1 MALTHKRDLRTGKPV
16 WLVGGLPKLR
26 TDKIL
31 PTNVSDVVVVGTGI
45 SGALVADALLNAGL
59 SVLVVDRRKP
69 MSGSTP
75 ASTALL
81 QSELDTPLV
90 ELQRKLG
97 KSNAARVWLRSAQ
110 AVQALRD
117 RIEDLEIPCDF
128 KPRSTLYL
136 PGNVLNIDGLQKE
149 SEARQ
154 KLGLRSSYQG
164 RASLLA
170 LSGLHKAGAIHTL
183 GNAEA
188 DPAKLVAGLWRS
200 FLARGGKMLADVEI
214 TDVDQSKSQVR
225 LETSDGQRIHAR
237 HVVFCTGY
245 ELMKFAQPKGYKIIS
260 TWVLATKPQPAH
272 LWKGQSL
279 IWEAADPYLY
289 LRTTKDGR
297 IIVGGEDEPFS
308 DEAKRDA
315 LLPKK
320 IAAIAR
326 KAKKLLPQ
334 ADFEADFAWAGC
346 FGESPTGLPAVG
358 PVSRLSR
365 CYAVLGFGG
374 NGITFSM
381 LAAQLVSRHIQGI
394 EDPDAELFAL

>member
-1 MALTHKRDLRTGKPV
+1 MALTHKRDLRTGRPV
-16 WLVGGLPKLR
+16 WLASGLPKLR
-26 TDKIL
+26 IDKTL
-31 PTNVSDVVVVGTGI
+31 PTNLCDVVVVGTGI
-45 SGALVADALLNAGL
+45 SGALVADSLLNAGL
-59 SVLVVDRRKP
+59 SVLVIDRRKP

-110 AVQALRD
+110 AVRALQD
-117 RIEDLEIPCDF
+117 RIEDLDIPCDF
-128 KPRSTLYL
+128 QPRSTLYL

-149 SEARQ
+149 TEARQ
-154 KLGLRSSYQG
+154 KLGLRSAYIG
-164 RASLLA
+164 RAALLA
-170 LSGLHKAGAIHTL
+170 LSGLHKAGAVRTQ

-200 FLARGGKMLADVEI
+200 FLARGGKMLADVDI

-245 ELMKFAQPKGYKIIS
+245 ELMKFAQPKGYKVIS
-260 TWVLATKPQPAH
+260 TWVLATKPQPTH

-297 IIVGGEDEPFS
+297 IIAGGEDEPFS
-308 DEAKRDA
+308 DETKRDA

-326 KAKKLLPQ
+326 KAKKLLPH

-358 PVSRLSR
+358 PVNGLSR

-381 LAAQLVSRHIQGI
+381 LAAQLVSRHIQSI
-394 EDPDAELFAL
+394 KDPDAELFAL

>member
-1 MALTHKRDLRTGKPV
+1 MALTHKRDLRTGTPV
-16 WLVGGLPKLR
+16 WLAGGLPKLR
-26 TDKIL
+26 IDKIL
-31 PTNVSDVVVVGTGI
+31 PTNQCDAVVVGSGI

-97 KSNAARVWLRSAQ
+97 KSNAARVWLRSAH

-117 RIEDLEIPCDF
+117 RIEDLDIPCNF
-128 KPRSTLYL
+128 QPRSTLYL

-149 SEARQ
+149 TRARQ
-154 KLGLRSSYQG
+154 KLGLRSAYIG
-164 RASLLA
+164 RADLFA
-170 LSGLHKAGAIHTL
+170 LSGLRKAGAIRTQ

-200 FLARGGKMLADVEI
+200 FLARGGKMLADVDI

-225 LETSDGQRIHAR
+225 LETSGGQHIHAS

-245 ELMKFAQPKGYKIIS
+245 ELMKFAQPKGYKVIS
-260 TWVLATKPQPAH
+260 TWVLATKPQPTH
-272 LWKGQSL
+272 VWKGQSL

-297 IIVGGEDEPFS
+297 IIAGGEDEPFS

-326 KAKKLLPQ
+326 KARKLIPQ
-334 ADFEADFAWAGC
+334 ANFEADFAWAGC

-358 PVSRLSR
+358 PVNGLSR

-394 EDPDAELFAL
+394 KDPDAELFAL